1 MHAERDATRNNTVR
15 EREKESKIPEEI
27 FKDKLD
33 QTECNITDNKWNT
46 VDKPKSE
53 KIAESEKENKC
64 NYLKHNV
71 GKEINKSFSHI
82 DTADCVGGIKTWE
95 TTQSTPS
102 KKTADCVP
110 CLNCEKERNS
120 DDSVNSNDSLVFQT
134 LEIDDNFNLRGKKCK
149 RKLEDTGEKT
159 CDVSYKRWKFPDQ
172 DLSHSIG
179 DVRKRQ
185 VDSKLVVESTAVL
198 DLDSDTD
205 QEKDTDDGSTD
216 ATEDAYQGSSYS
228 LTLGSELTLNTQLHN
243 NTGDESDSEKEIDV
257 AENVSGAAQIY
268 ENTNFT
274 LSSQSLTMNDE
285 LSLEL

>member
-1 MHAERDATRNNTVR
+1 M
-15 EREKESKIPEEI
+15 
-27 FKDKLD
+27 
-33 QTECNITDNKWNT
+33 
-46 VDKPKSE
+46 
-53 KIAESEKENKC
+53 
-64 NYLKHNV
+64 
-71 GKEINKSFSHI
+71 
-82 DTADCVGGIKTWE
+82 
-95 TTQSTPS
+95 
-102 KKTADCVP
+102 
-110 CLNCEKERNS
+110 
-120 DDSVNSNDSLVFQT
+120 
-134 LEIDDNFNLRGKKCK
+134 
-149 RKLEDTGEKT
+149 

-205 QEKDTDDGSTD
+205 QEKDTDDGSTN
-216 ATEDAYQGSSYS
+216 ATEDASQGSSYS

-243 NTGDESDSEKEIDV
+243 NTGDESDSEKIDV

>member
-1 MHAERDATRNNTVR
+1 M
-15 EREKESKIPEEI
+15 
-27 FKDKLD
+27 
-33 QTECNITDNKWNT
+33 
-46 VDKPKSE
+46 
-53 KIAESEKENKC
+53 
-64 NYLKHNV
+64 
-71 GKEINKSFSHI
+71 
-82 DTADCVGGIKTWE
+82 
-95 TTQSTPS
+95 
-102 KKTADCVP
+102 
-110 CLNCEKERNS
+110 
-120 DDSVNSNDSLVFQT
+120 
-134 LEIDDNFNLRGKKCK
+134 
-149 RKLEDTGEKT
+149 
-159 CDVSYKRWKFPDQ
+159 
-172 DLSHSIG
+172 
-179 DVRKRQ
+179 
-185 VDSKLVVESTAVL
+185 DSKLVVESTAVL